1 MFLENKINVFISY
14 SWDNSEHQE
23 WVLSLAKLIKK
34 NGGNPIIDQDLKYG
48 SHLRLFMER
57 NLKSSDVV
65 LMILTPNYKEK
76 AQNLLGGVGFEFNI
90 ITKELFSNIGANEK
104 YIGVLK
110 KGSHLESVPDFI
122 QDFKYVDLTNK
133 ITYNENLEKL
143 IKQILETELKQ
154 PNDKPKTFEME
165 AHYKKIDN
173 ISSVMKIKAYEYFE
187 LLFLNDNSSFSKLKV
202 VSTISDWE
210 AEINAYNQALVNKFN
225 PNKMIIAEDYMEDFK
240 NNVFGTILWTV
251 SAARRTI
258 NPDLARYKKD
268 FKDSNEEEVYTTVNS
283 ILNASHDYVNN
294 VAKKIDYSK
303 IAKQEDVELSYL
315 DKEEMFMNKVIG
327 YGIRSEL
334 LHRYYPSYF
343 PIMTQKSLWAMYFIC
358 QSAEEF
364 ITIEQQNR
372 KGIIRVSH
380 NWQYPYERFTFLM
393 NELAKEIEKW
403 VSKFGIKL
411 NPEYRFGYVNMFLS
425 SIDKHHKADINEL
438 HKWEVNN
445 G

>member
-1 MFLENKINVFISY
+1 MFHENKVNVFISY
-14 SWDNSEHQE
+14 SWDSEKHQE
-23 WVLSLAKLIKK
+23 WVLHLAKLINS
-34 NGGNPIIDQDLKYG
+34 NGGNAIIDQELEYG

-57 NLKSSDVV
+57 NIKSSDVV

-76 AQNLLGGVGFEFNI
+76 AQNLAGGVGYEYNI
-90 ITKELFSNIGANEK
+90 ITKELFSNIGTNEK
-104 YIGVLK
+104 YIAVLK
-110 KGSHLESVPDFI
+110 IGNHIESVPNFI
-122 QDFKYVDLTNK
+122 QDFKYVDLSNK
-133 ITYNENLEKL
+133 FTYDENLQKL
-143 IKQILETELKQ
+143 IEQILKTELKQ
-154 PNDKPKTFEME
+154 PKEQPKVFDME
-165 AHYKKIDN
+165 ANYNDIES
-173 ISSVMKIKAYEYFE
+173 ISSVMKSKSYEYFK
-187 LLFLNDNSSFSKLKV
+187 LLYHSEDSMFSKLKV
-202 VSTISDWE
+202 ISSIADWE
-210 AEINAYNQALVNKFN
+210 KEIQIYSEQLVNKFN
-225 PNKMIIAEDYMEDFK
+225 PDRMILAEDYMEDFK

-251 SAARRTI
+251 SAARKTM

-268 FKDSNEEEVYTTVNS
+268 FRDSNEEEVYTTVNT
-283 ILNASHDYVNN
+283 ILNASHEYVENI
-294 VAKKIDYSK
+294 AKKINYSK
-303 IAKQEDVELSYL
+303 ITRQEDIKLSYL

-334 LHRYYPSYF
+334 LHRYHPSYF

-393 NELAKEIEKW
+393 NELAIELEKW

-411 NPEYRFGYVNMFLS
+411 KPEFRFGYVNMFLS
-425 SIDKHHKADINEL
+425 SIDRYHKADINEL
-438 HKWEVNN
+438 HKWEIKN